1 MLNKMITDIVTF
13 DDIFNRSMKDLDSI
27 GFNGNFNKS
36 IDKRFSDDFNMYE
49 EEDGFLV
56 LEIPVVGFKKEE
68 ISLSIKN
75 FNNYDKVIISCSK
88 KEKQENKNRKFYN
101 RIINNSSIEKSIS
114 LPFKID
120 NKNVKASIEEGILK
134 IIAIK
139 QKKTEDQIEIK
150 IE

>member
-1 MLNKMITDIVTF
+1 MITDIVTF

-36 IDKRFSDDFNMYE
+36 IDRRFSDDFNMYE
-49 EEDGFLV
+49 EEDGSLV

-120 NKNVKASIEEGILK
+120 NKNVKASVEEGILK

>member
-36 IDKRFSDDFNMYE
+36 IDRRFSDDFNMYE
-49 EEDGFLV
+49 EEDGSLV

-120 NKNVKASIEEGILK
+120 NKNVKASVEEGILK

>member
-1 MLNKMITDIVTF
+1 MITDIVTF
-13 DDIFNRSMKDLDSI
+13 DDIFSRSMKDLDSI

-36 IDKRFSDDFNMYE
+36 IDRRFSDDFDMYE
-49 EEDGFLV
+49 EEDGSLV

-68 ISLSIKN
+68 ISLLIKN

-120 NKNVKASIEEGILK
+120 NKNVKASVEEGILK

>member
-13 DDIFNRSMKDLDSI
+13 DDIFSRSMKDLDSI

-36 IDKRFSDDFNMYE
+36 IDRRFSDDFDMYE
-49 EEDGFLV
+49 EEDGSLV

-68 ISLSIKN
+68 ISLLIKN

-120 NKNVKASIEEGILK
+120 NKNVKASVEEGILK